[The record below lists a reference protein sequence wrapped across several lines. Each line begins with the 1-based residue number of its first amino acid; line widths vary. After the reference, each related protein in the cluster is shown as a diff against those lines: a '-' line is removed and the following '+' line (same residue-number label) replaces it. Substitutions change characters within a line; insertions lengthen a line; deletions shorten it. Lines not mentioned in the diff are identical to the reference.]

1 MSAVTASRW
10 SLAAGLRP
18 RHYALLLLAALLLFL
33 PGQARL
39 PPLDRDESR
48 YAQSSEQMLE
58 TGDYI
63 NIRYQGYARYLQPAG
78 AYWLQAASA
87 RLFEAPGAREIW
99 VHRLPSLLA
108 AASAVLLT
116 AYVGQALFGPAA
128 GLVAA
133 LLMAFSVLLGFEAR
147 SAKIDACLLASVL
160 LAQAMLAR
168 AWMRRDRP
176 LAHPRAIAAL
186 FWAALG
192 AGLMLKGPII
202 LLVVGGTVLALGLT
216 SREWRWLKR
225 LQAGWGV
232 LVTLA
237 ITAPWFVAIGVISHG
252 AFFQK
257 AVGHNLLGKVGG
269 GEQHHGLPPGY
280 YLVLFSLTFWPGSLA
295 AVLAGPWAWR
305 ERRSDAVRFCL
316 CWAAPTWLLFEA
328 VATKLPHY
336 VLPAYPALAC
346 LAAAGALAPG
356 GWARRGAWR
365 WVGAGYGAVWLAV
378 GLALALTAPL
388 ALHLVQGIDDPAVTG
403 LSVLAGALVLAGAAL
418 LATGRRA
425 GALAA
430 SGAAALTASVA
441 VYALGAPRLPSV
453 FLSPRIAAEA
463 RRVSPCPGAPFA
475 SSAFSEPSLVFL
487 AGTGTRLLPV
497 AQAAD
502 WVAGDRRC
510 RLALVDARQYPAFAR
525 AAARDG
531 FTPRPVGGVDG
542 RNYSTGKGLALTFYA
557 GSEGPIGP
565 PPPTP

>member
-1 MSAVTASRW
+1 MSPFAAERW
-10 SLAAGLRP
+10 SLAAGLRL
-18 RHYALLLLAALLLFL
+18 RHYALLLAVALAMFL

-39 PPLDRDESR
+39 PPTDRDESR
-48 YAQSSEQMLE
+48 YAQSSEQMIE
-58 TGDYI
+58 TGDYL

-78 AYWLQAASA
+78 IYWLQAGAA
-87 RLFEAPGAREIW
+87 HLFERPGAREIW

-116 AYVGQALFGPAA
+116 AYVGSVLFGPAA

-147 SAKIDACLLASVL
+147 MAKIDACLLAATL

-176 LAHPRAIAAL
+176 LPHPRATAAL

-192 AGLMLKGPII
+192 VGLMLKGPII
-202 LLVVGGTVLALGLT
+202 LLVSGSTVLALGLS
-216 SREWRWLKR
+216 SREWAWLKR
-225 LQAGWGV
+225 LRAGWGV

-237 ITAPWFVAIGVISHG
+237 IVAPWFTAIGVVSHG
-252 AFFQK
+252 AFFEK

-280 YLVLFSLTFWPGSLA
+280 YLLAFNLTFWPGSLA
-295 AVLAGPWAWR
+295 AVLGAPWAWR
-305 ERRSDAVRFCL
+305 ERRGDAVRFCL
-316 CWAAPTWLLFEA
+316 CWAGPTWLLFEL

-336 VLPAYPALAC
+336 VLPLYPALAM
-346 LAAAGALAPG
+346 LAAAAALAPG

-365 WVGAGYGAVWLAV
+365 WVGASYGAVWLAA
-378 GLALALTAPL
+378 GLALALAAPL
-388 ALHLVQGIDDPAVTG
+388 ALHLVQGTSDPAATT
-403 LSVLAGALVLAGAAL
+403 LAVLAAAAVVAAAAL
-418 LATGRRA
+418 LARGRRA

-430 SGAAALTASVA
+430 GGGAALAASVA
-441 VYALGAPRLPSV
+441 VYQAAAPRLSSV

-463 RRVSPCPGAPFA
+463 RRVSPCPGVPFA
-475 SSAFSEPSLVFL
+475 SSAYSEPSLVFL

-542 RNYSTGKGLALTFYA
+542 RNYSTGKTLALTFYA
-557 GSEGPIGP
+557 GSPGPIGP
-565 PPPTP
+565 PPPIP